1 MSEVKENQWNKNFV
15 NYIEENIFYKTDGKA
30 LRRGCDNA
38 LVDELKKDLETNKD
52 LTILDFACGTGRLVS
67 LLKENDI
74 DIKKNYSG
82 YDSSEAMIEKA
93 MIKFSDLEFDFKEPN
108 KNFDV
113 VICLDMLQH
122 LESKQEMIDYINRI
136 VAKANRKVYFI
147 LWSGSGTSN
156 IIDVYGSKFNEHFP
170 SMFDIKFKLFEN
182 VKNNHNVSF
191 QAFNDVPYPTVLI
204 TVEKVIKAPE
214 LKKAIKEKE

>member
-1 MSEVKENQWNKNFV
+1 MTEVKENQWNKNFV
-15 NYIEENIFYKTDGKA
+15 NYIEENIFYKADGKA
-30 LRRGCDNA
+30 LRRGCDSA
-38 LVDELKKDLETNKD
+38 LIDELKKDLEKNKD
-52 LTILDFACGTGRLVS
+52 ISILDFACGTGRLVS
-67 LLKENDI
+67 LLNENDI
-74 DIKKNYSG
+74 DIKKNYQG

-113 VICLDMLQH
+113 IVCLDMLQH

-136 VAKANRKVYFI
+136 VAKANKKAYFI
-147 LWSGSGTSN
+147 LWSGVGTSN

-191 QAFNDVPYPTVLI
+191 QSFNDIPYPTVLI
-204 TVEKVIKAPE
+204 TVEKVIKGPISP
-214 LKKAIKEKE
+214 KVIKEKE